1 MSLTALHTPPGAR
14 TRPLAELTGIGAQQ
28 FRDAM
33 ALLAA
38 PVTIVTTL
46 GADGRRLGFTA
57 SSVTSVSAEPPLVLV
72 GVTRGA
78 GCHQPL
84 LEAGEFVINVLG
96 RRHGALARRFAAADA
111 DRFAGGEFEAWPD
124 SGLPYLPDAALALRC
139 TLADVVPAGD
149 HDLLLGTPGEA
160 RTCGSS
166 GALVWYQRA
175 FHTARQ
181 TLQEE
186 KAA

>member
-1 MSLTALHTPPGAR
+1 MTPTALHTPPGGRAHPPAEPAR
-14 TRPLAELTGIGAQQ
+14 IGAQQ
-28 FRDAM
+28 FREAM

-38 PVTIVTTL
+38 PVTIVTTV
-46 GADGRRLGFTA
+46 GADGSRRGFTA
-57 SSVTSVSAEPPLVLV
+57 SSVTSVSLAPPLVLV

-84 LEAGEFVINVLG
+84 LESGEFVINVLG
-96 RRHGALARRFAAADA
+96 RHHAALARRFAADHA
-111 DRFAGGEFEAWPD
+111 DRFAGGEFEAWPGT
-124 SGLPYLPDAALALRC
+124 GLPYLPDAALALRC

-149 HDLLLGTPGEA
+149 HDLLLGTPGQA

-181 TLQEE
+181 TLLEE
-186 KAA
+186 TAA